1 MRSPLAGAKDR
12 FAYFIETESE
22 PVGPGHPAWER
33 DLPGS
38 RECRPSAGRPKGAIP
53 FTVGAYFQAAREFL
67 EASGT
72 IPASAPVHIFLAK
85 HGAFYHPARVAAE
98 ISGRRVEFVLN
109 VALSEAGREL
119 IHREFKTLQRLR
131 QEFCPA
137 WIPAVF
143 ACGEAACGGG
153 IPVAMFLGE
162 WLTGFHEFH
171 LTRRAGSGE
180 TVVVLWDSDG
190 GNRYL
195 SREEAGRIYAGAA
208 RILTHYFNLLTGEC
222 IHAWHHA
229 AGDFVVNPAAGE
241 PAVRLITVRDY
252 RSMRRRRTAEA
263 PAVEELLESLLLF
276 FLNLSI
282 RMRLDRW
289 DGVGEVAWSDP
300 VAVEGSLN
308 GFLEAL
314 AAKPDPPGAPLPIEL
329 LFRHYL
335 LSLSPGYLLEVCRG
349 LLALFHPAAP
359 DLPVASARLEEHV
372 ALLTDALGR
381 R

>member
-1 MRSPLAGAKDR
+1 MRIPLAGAKDR

-38 RECRPSAGRPKGAIP
+38 RQCRPCAGRPTGAIP

-67 EASGT
+67 EAAGT
-72 IPASAPVHIFLAK
+72 IPASAPIHIFLAK

-98 ISGRRVEFVLN
+98 ISGRRVEYVLN
-109 VALSEAGREL
+109 VALSDAGRDL

-131 QEFCPA
+131 QEFHPA

-143 ACGEAACGGG
+143 ACGEAAGAGGT
-153 IPVAMFLGE
+153 PVAMFLGE

-171 LTRRAGSGE
+171 LTLRGDSGE
-180 TVVVLWDSDG
+180 TAILLWDSDG

-195 SREEAGRIYAGAA
+195 SREEARRIYAGAA

-222 IHAWHHA
+222 INSWHHA
-229 AGDFVVNPAAGE
+229 AGDFVANPAAEG

-252 RSMRRRRTAEA
+252 RPLRRRPAAAPTVAE
-263 PAVEELLESLLLF
+263 LMESLLLF

-289 DGVGEVAWSDP
+289 DGVGEVAWSGP
-300 VAVEGSLN
+300 IAVEGCLD

-314 AAKPDPPGAPLPIEL
+314 AAKPDPPGVPVPLDL

-335 LSLSPGYLLEVCRG
+335 LSLNPGYLLEVCRG
-349 LLALFHPAAP
+349 LLTLFHPAAP

-372 ALLTDALGR
+372 ALLTDSLGR